1 MCLALRISLLWIL
14 LSLGIT
20 RAEIIVET
28 QKLFFLTNEE
38 VAIPVSYSGAGI
50 NYRVKNY
57 SGDVI
62 LQGLQ
67 ADRHLELGLFGPG
80 YYTLELSAGSDVLTT
95 NFAVMTPIVANT
107 AWPFGAQT
115 HFAQS
120 HNPALLPAFKA
131 AGIAHIRDEQYWS
144 WLEQQQGVFEFPQH
158 YEDYMNAAQTN
169 GIQPL
174 MVLTWSN
181 PFYDYDEGEFTF
193 PYSDGGRAGFVR
205 YTREVL
211 NRWGN
216 QIKDVELWNEPNG
229 FFFGGPA
236 NSDRPFYYTELLK
249 QVYSAVKQLR
259 PDVKVAAGVTF
270 PIAHGFFQRLFENG
284 ALSYMDVASI
294 HPYGVIDT
302 LPLEVGELRDL
313 MSKAGQVKP
322 VWVTEYSYGPIDDS
336 DAEQAKAATELAQQA
351 AMMLSIGIERMY
363 YYLAQDDDNFP
374 VRGLLGRQNDP
385 RGWFRPHPSYAAY
398 ATLIRQLGGAT
409 FQGRMPTSLSVY
421 AMRFQKGG
429 EQVISLWSQFPAT
442 VALEG
447 SGSVKAVSV
456 VGTPITINPAAITIG
471 PSPIYLSGNVTSI
484 SELLNP
490 VLADSRSGFGK
501 NQGENG
507 WSYGYAELG
516 SADPYFPDAFQHME
530 WRIWRSDNY
539 RWIVPGGEFPF
550 GGQDS
555 LHPSDGAWA
564 IRRWKSNTTG
574 LVTLTGQLARG
585 GGGDGVG
592 IRIFVDGQEVY
603 SRVLE
608 PDEAAEYSVPNV
620 QVSVGTKI
628 DFAVTAFGTS
638 DYDAT
643 IHTST
648 VLRQNSGTPNPPRNL
663 GIQ

>member
-1 MCLALRISLLWIL
+1 MASALRISVLWML
-14 LSLGIT
+14 LSEAMI

-38 VAIPVSYSGAGI
+38 VAMPVSYSGATI
-50 NYRVKNY
+50 AYRVKNY
-57 SGDVI
+57 SGDVVMEGQ
-62 LQGLQ
+62 QGD
-67 ADRHLELGLFGPG
+67 AHLELGLFGPG
-80 YYTLELSAGSDVLTT
+80 YYTLELSSGSDALTT

-107 AWPFGAQT
+107 AWPFGAHT

-120 HNPALLPAFKA
+120 HDPALLPAFKA

-144 WLEQQQGVFEFPQH
+144 WLEQQQGIFEFPEH
-158 YEDYMNAAQTN
+158 YVDYMAAAQAN

-181 PFYDYDEGEFTF
+181 PFYDYDEGDFTF
-193 PYSDGGRAGFVR
+193 PYTDSGRAGFVN
-205 YTREVL
+205 YTRQVL
-211 NRWGN
+211 NRWGS
-216 QIKDVELWNEPNG
+216 QINDVELWNEPGAN
-229 FFFGGPA
+229 FFQGPA
-236 NSDRPFYYTELLK
+236 TSNRPDYYSQLLK
-249 QVYSAVKQLR
+249 EVYPAVKQLR
-259 PDVKVAAGVTF
+259 PDLKVVAGATF
-270 PIAHGFFQRLFENG
+270 PIQHGFFRELFERD
-284 ALSYMDVASI
+284 ALSYMDAVSI
-294 HPYGVIDT
+294 HPYGVIET

-313 MSKAGQVKP
+313 MSQAGQVKP

-336 DAEQAKAATELAQQA
+336 DAEQAKAATQLAQQA

-363 YYLAQDDDNFP
+363 YYLAQDDSSFP
-374 VRGLLGRQNDP
+374 VRGLVGWQNDP

-398 ATLIRQLGGAT
+398 ATVIRQLGGAT

-447 SGSVKAVSV
+447 SGSVQAVNI
-456 VGTPITINPAAITIG
+456 VGSPITINPATVTIG

-484 SELLNP
+484 SELVNP

-501 NQGENG
+501 VQGTNG

-516 SADPYFPDAFQHME
+516 SADPYSPDSFQNME

-539 RWIVPGGEFPF
+539 RWIAPGGEFPF
-550 GGQDS
+550 GGHDG
-555 LHPSDGAWA
+555 LHPSGGAWA
-564 IRRWKSNTTG
+564 IRRWESNTSG
-574 LVTLTGQLARG
+574 LVTLAGYMSRG

-592 IRIFVDGQEVY
+592 IRIFVDGNEVY
-603 SRVLE
+603 SRVLQPNE
-608 PDEAAEYSVPNV
+608 DAEYSVPNV
-620 QVSVGTKI
+620 QVNVGSKI
-628 DFAVTAFGTS
+628 DFTVTAFGNP
-638 DYDAT
+638 DNDAT
-643 IHTST
+643 VHTST
-648 VLRQNSGTPNPPRNL
+648 VLRQNGGNPNPPRNL